1 MSVKYDD
8 NEFPPEARIDSA
20 LSGLVAQTAKQIAE
34 RAQVPLK
41 TAQKLLKKWEAM
53 GLVERR
59 GQRYRIDN
67 AATWAEAKEPLPPIH
82 VGHTITPGGPKGYLV
97 TFPEPKPDPKPE
109 LAPDPTPDPDL
120 IQKSD
125 PPKLR
130 KPGQFS
136 LFAG

>member
-1 MSVKYDD
+1 MQYDD
-8 NEFPPEARIDSA
+8 TEYPPAGRVDAA
-20 LSGLVAQTAKQIAE
+20 LSGIAAQTAGQIAD
-34 RAQVPLK
+34 RARVPLK

-67 AATWAEAKEPLPPIH
+67 AATWAEAKEPLPPLH
-82 VGHTITPGGPKGYLV
+82 VAHSITSGGPKGYTV

-109 LAPDPTPDPDL
+109 LAPDPKPDPDQ
-120 IQKSD
+120 IQKTD
-125 PPKLR
+125 PRKAR